1 MYAGRVPWLRRL
13 DEHWIS
19 LPTSWPGAPAT
30 ARLTDVVA
38 LLGELSFGLPGW
50 RAVAARPRPLECAW
64 RGHEAVVRATP
75 DDAGLA
81 VPAAAWCRF
90 VDQVFAAIGDALR
103 PPGLTA
109 AQERLLFATV
119 NVHPARCVFE
129 GVDRTPVPWRRHG
142 GPGLLDAF
150 VAQVGRDWPIA
161 VPLEHV
167 GPTSVTSG
175 PPLDL
180 ALDGAHREL
189 AWQVAAKAWPA
200 PQFTYW
206 LSATYVH
213 GLVVSR
219 HGAASW
225 FRDLHHWPAAAG
237 AHAVRLVDRLEAFHA
252 VALEAERPFGFDAGV
267 LRAAG

>member
-1 MYAGRVPWLRRL
+1 M
-13 DEHWIS
+13 
-19 LPTSWPGAPAT
+19 
-30 ARLTDVVA
+30 VA

-129 GVDRTPVPWRRHG
+129 GVDRTPVPWRRRG

-150 VAQVGRDWPIA
+150 VAQDAGVEAERALGLERDG
-161 VPLEHV
+161 VE
-167 GPTSVTSG
+167 
-175 PPLDL
+175 
-180 ALDGAHREL
+180 
-189 AWQVAAKAWPA
+189 
-200 PQFTYW
+200 
-206 LSATYVH
+206 
-213 GLVVSR
+213 
-219 HGAASW
+219 
-225 FRDLHHWPAAAG
+225 
-237 AHAVRLVDRLEAFHA
+237 RLEAIDQPDRVGAGGGGPVVEVAEPGGGA
-252 VALEAERPFGFDAGV
+252 VPGHDEPVDVGRAQPVGELRRRPGPGRRRRD
-267 LRAAG
+267 R